1 MNDRQYLRNTFDPTA
16 YRREEEPDAKP
27 AAPDPAASAAKPA
40 DKAALLPALTDPY
53 AAGGFVENEVSR
65 LVLVMGKDGFRIG
78 GSAYIVFQYVHMG
91 IGQLGFT
98 ANGQVFSFVFAD
110 LQPKLVT
117 VHGRNLQRI
126 FDYISLRRMPWIRQA
141 DRDFRAVGGT
151 SDEPFI
157 SRIVIE
163 DWKRMPEQAANL
175 SEALGVHEVE
185 S

>member
-1 MNDRQYLRNTFDPTA
+1 MNDKQYLRGTFDPTA
-16 YRREEEPDAKP
+16 YRREEPRAEEP
-27 AAPDPAASAAKPA
+27 AAKPDA
-40 DKAALLPALTDPY
+40 TPAEKAALLPALTDPY

-141 DRDFRAVGGT
+141 DRDFRAVGST
-151 SDEPFI
+151 PDNEPFI
-157 SRIVIE
+157 SRIDVA
-163 DWKRMPEQAANL
+163 DWKRPREHAEDLAEVL
-175 SEALGVHEVE
+175 DVHEA
-185 S
+185 

>member
-1 MNDRQYLRNTFDPTA
+1 MNDRQYARETFDPTA
-16 YRREEEPDAKP
+16 YRKEDAPRKEEPDAKP
-27 AAPDPAASAAKPA
+27 AE
-40 DKAALLPALTDPY
+40 KAALLPALNDPY
-53 AAGGFVENEVSR
+53 AAGGFVESEVSR

-78 GSAYIVFQYVHMG
+78 GNAYIVLQYVHMG

-141 DRDFRAVGGT
+141 DRDFRAVG
-151 SDEPFI
+151 SVPDNDPFI
-157 SRIVIE
+157 SRIEVE
-163 DWKRMPEQAANL
+163 DWKRMPEQAASL
-175 SEALGVHEVE
+175 SDVLNVHGIE